1 MRQGEITDP
10 PAVRDVINNMIE
22 DQKRVQ
28 QKRIQLL
35 DTIKYDHIPLM
46 PTANN
51 NPYLSEIARQWRA
64 RLMPHQIS
72 NRLLVWPQPYSL
84 FASDPNKLDQSAAD
98 SAVDINTIYI
108 IQLMGM
114 SSPWTI
120 IFRQLSLL

>member
-46 PTANN
+46 PTDNQ
-51 NPYLSEIARQWRA
+51 NPYFSEISRQWRA
-64 RLMPHQIS
+64 RPMPDQIS
-72 NRLLVWPQPYSL
+72 NRLLVGPQSQSL
-84 FASDPNKLDQSAAD
+84 FASDPNELDRCGAD

-108 IQLMGM
+108 IQHVGI
-114 SSPWTI
+114 SSP
-120 IFRQLSLL
+120 

>member
-46 PTANN
+46 PTDNK
-51 NPYLSEIARQWRA
+51 NPYLSEISRQWRVGCCPI
-64 RLMPHQIS
+64 RLATAC
-72 NRLLVWPQPYSL
+72 WW
-84 FASDPNKLDQSAAD
+84 
-98 SAVDINTIYI
+98 
-108 IQLMGM
+108 G
-114 SSPWTI
+114 
-120 IFRQLSLL
+120 LSLILYLLQIPINLTNPEQIWL